1 MTETLIA
8 DVQARHDHRN
18 MPINKVGVKSIR
30 HPILVAN
37 RDNKTLASV
46 ATVDMYVDLEPSM
59 RGTHMSRF
67 LEVLQTQEFINME
80 NFTSLLKDMT
90 ERLNAKQG
98 FIDITFPF
106 FMRKLAPMSQAPSF
120 IDYQAS
126 LFGEWFHGKAY
137 ITMKVVVPVTS
148 LCPCSKEI
156 SEYGAHNQRSH
167 ITVIAHVTPD
177 IWFEDLIE
185 YCEAQASCELFGV
198 LKRADEKYVTEKA
211 YNNPKFV
218 EDLVR
223 DVASSLNEDPRILN
237 FAIESEN
244 FESIHNHSAYAMLN
258 KETSL
263 TKKQAPPHSH

>member
-1 MTETLIA
+1 MTDTALIA

-18 MPINKVGVKSIR
+18 MPINKVGVKGIK
-30 HPILVAN
+30 HPILVSN
-37 RDNKTLASV
+37 REQKNIASV
-46 ATVDMYVDLEPSM
+46 ATVDMYVDLAPNM

-67 LEVLQTQEFINME
+67 LEVLQTQEAFNMK
-80 NFTSLLKDMT
+80 NFHDLLKTMT
-90 ERLNAKQG
+90 ERLEAQQG
-98 FIDITFPF
+98 FIDMTFPF
-106 FMRKLAPMSQAPSF
+106 FMRKFAPMSKAAS
-120 IDYQAS
+120 IMDYQVS

-137 ITMKVVVPVTS
+137 TTMKVIVPVTS

-167 ITVIAHVTPD
+167 ITVIAHVAPD
-177 IWFEDLIE
+177 IWFEDIIE
-185 YCEAQASCELFGV
+185 YCEAQASCELYSV

-223 DVASSLNEDPRILN
+223 DVASSLNQDERILN

-263 TKKQAPPHSH
+263 TTQGNHQH

>member
-1 MTETLIA
+1 MNPIA
-8 DVQARHDHRN
+8 DVQARNDHREI
-18 MPINKVGVKSIR
+18 PINKVGIKSIR
-30 HPILVAN
+30 HPIQVKN
-37 RDNKTLASV
+37 RAGIYLPSV
-46 ATVDMYVDLEPSM
+46 ATFDMFVDLAPTA

-67 LEVLQTQEFINME
+67 IEILQTVDRIDMAT
-80 NFTSLLKDMT
+80 FTQLLQTTT
-90 ERLNAKQG
+90 ERLHATLG
-98 FIDITFPF
+98 FVDMTFPF
-106 FMRKLAPMSQAPSF
+106 FMQKKAPSSGVPGL
-120 IDYQAS
+120 IDYQVS
-126 LFGEWFHGKAY
+126 LLGEWFHGKPY

-167 ITVIAHVTPD
+167 ITVVAFVSPD

-185 YCEAQASCELFGV
+185 HCEAQASCELYSV
-198 LKRADEKYVTEKA
+198 LKRADEKFVTERA

-223 DVASSLNEDPRILN
+223 DVAKQLNQDPRILN

-263 TKKQAPPHSH
+263 AKG

>member
-1 MTETLIA
+1 MTESLIA

-18 MPINKVGVKSIR
+18 MPINKVGVKGIR
-30 HPILVAN
+30 HPILVKN
-37 RDNKTLASV
+37 RENKAIASV
-46 ATVDMYVDLEPSM
+46 ANVDMYVDLAPDM

-67 LEVLQTQEFINME
+67 LEVLQTQEHIDMQSFKQ
-80 NFTSLLKDMT
+80 LLQTMT
-90 ERLNAKQG
+90 ERLHAHQG
-98 FIDITFPF
+98 FIDMTFPF
-106 FMRKLAPMSQAPSF
+106 FMQKFAPMSKEPSLM
-120 IDYQAS
+120 DYQVS
-126 LFGEWFHGKAY
+126 LFGEWFHGQAY
-137 ITMKVVVPVTS
+137 VTMKVVVPVTS

-156 SEYGAHNQRSH
+156 SEFGAHNQRSH
-167 ITVIAHVTPD
+167 MTVIAHVAQD

-185 YCEAQASCELFGV
+185 YCEAQASCELYGV

-223 DVASSLNEDPRILN
+223 DVARSLNQDQRILN

-263 TKKQAPPHSH
+263 TPKATTR